1 MRCSMKK
8 KTTQEICELMFK
20 AADSCK
26 PIKRHLS
33 IKLTDDEITIIE
45 TALLTY
51 LSATNYNDHDDAN
64 KLHDRFYKLRQD
76 LCII

>member
-1 MRCSMKK
+1 MKK
-8 KTTQEICELMFK
+8 KTTQEIRELMFK

-26 PIKRHLS
+26 PIKHHQS
-33 IKLTDDEITIIE
+33 IKLTNDEIIVIE

-51 LSATNYNDHDDAN
+51 VATTTYGDYEKAN